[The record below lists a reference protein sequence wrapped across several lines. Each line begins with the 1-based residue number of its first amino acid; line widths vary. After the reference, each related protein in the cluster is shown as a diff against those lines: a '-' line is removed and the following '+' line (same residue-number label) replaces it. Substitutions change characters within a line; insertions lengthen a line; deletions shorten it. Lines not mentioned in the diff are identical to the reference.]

1 MSVPPAGDTD
11 ELFRNVCL
19 ESHYAVYLN
28 DQSNGKIER
37 YHRTLKATAIR
48 PKTPLSLADA
58 RRIVGEF
65 VHHYNTVRLHS
76 AIGYVAPLDKLE
88 GRASDILK
96 ERDRKLEADREAR
109 KQRRVQARQSAQPT
123 QQSLAST
130 GNTQEAHMS
139 ISP

>member
-19 ESHYAVYLN
+19 QSHYAVYLN

-48 PKTPLSLADA
+48 PKTPLSLEDA

-65 VHHYNTVRLHS
+65 VDHYNTVRLHS

-88 GRASDILK
+88 GRAGEILK
-96 ERDRKLEADREAR
+96 ERDRKLEAAREAR
-109 KQRRVQARQSAQPT
+109 KQRRAQARLHAQPPQPTLATDATRET
-123 QQSLAST
+123 Q
-130 GNTQEAHMS
+130 MS